1 MTPSDDL
8 HIAGAPASAAELA
21 LASDARIA
29 YAILRLTLGINI
41 ALHGITRIMNGT
53 GGFAELLVKQFQ
65 ATLLPRVLVEAFAH
79 TLPWTETIIGLLVLA
94 GLATRFALIAGG
106 LLMALLTFGTTLRQ
120 DFGTAGLQL
129 SYSISLL
136 HASEPSLT
144 KRLFARC
151 VAPRA
156 FGARE
161 RVRVTGLK
169 AR

>member
-8 HIAGAPASAAELA
+8 HIAGTPASAADLA

-29 YAILRLTLGINI
+29 YAILRFTLGINI
-41 ALHGITRIMNGT
+41 ALHGITRLMNGT

-65 ATLLPRVLVEAFAH
+65 ATLLPRILVEAFAH
-79 TLPWTETIIGLLVLA
+79 TLPWTETAIGLLVLA

-129 SYSISLL
+129 SYSIAYFMLLSLRARNGFSLDAWL
-136 HASEPSLT
+136 HGRSMSARAS
-144 KRLFARC
+144 A
-151 VAPRA
+151 
-156 FGARE
+156 
-161 RVRVTGLK
+161 
-169 AR
+169 

>member
-8 HIAGAPASAAELA
+8 HIAGAPASAAESA

-41 ALHGITRIMNGT
+41 ALHGITRLMNGT
-53 GGFAELLVKQFQ
+53 GGFAEVLVKQFQ
-65 ATLLPRVLVEAFAH
+65 ATLLPRILVEAFAH
-79 TLPWTETIIGLLVLA
+79 TLPWTETAIGLLVLA

-129 SYSISLL
+129 SYSIAYFMLLSLRSRNGFSL
-136 HASEPSLT
+136 DAWLQGRSAPANAS
-144 KRLFARC
+144 
-151 VAPRA
+151 V
-156 FGARE
+156 
-161 RVRVTGLK
+161 
-169 AR
+169 